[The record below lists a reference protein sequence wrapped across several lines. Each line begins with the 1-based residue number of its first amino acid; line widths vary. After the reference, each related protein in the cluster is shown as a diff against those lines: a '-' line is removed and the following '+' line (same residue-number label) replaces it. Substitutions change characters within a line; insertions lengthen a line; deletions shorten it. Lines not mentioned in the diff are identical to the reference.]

1 MFGGSGK
8 KTGFVRAQISLTELV
23 LSLTLLGLIG
33 AVAVA
38 VYLKG
43 QSFDPGLFALD
54 AASLSESPAS
64 RVQVERLVE
73 TGDEGVVAGSESA
86 PPSTGLLD
94 GLVPDGWRQMGPVE
108 TFAAD
113 NLYEKINGR
122 AEQYLA
128 YDVLGLACLSLAE
141 PDGQFIDLFVY
152 DMGQPLHAFGIFSVE
167 RAPDQPTADLG
178 RESYRAESSFF
189 FWKGQHYVQVLS
201 SDRTEPLRQIATE
214 IARLLDSRLAGDDGE
229 IWGLAL
235 LPEEDR
241 RPGTVQYFKRD
252 ALSLD
257 FLANA
262 FTATYLQDG
271 AEMTAF
277 LSQQDSPEE
286 ATRTMAAYR
295 EYLESY
301 GKIVEQSVEEG
312 DERFIGDLGGF
323 YDLVFQRGNVVA
335 GVVMSGDLQA
345 ARALSAK
352 LLHALESR

>member
-8 KTGFVRAQISLTELV
+8 KTGFVRAQISLTERF
-23 LSLTLLGLIG
+23 LSFALLGLIG
-33 AVAVA
+33 AVGVA

-43 QSFDPGLFALD
+43 QAFDPGLFALD
-54 AASLSESPAS
+54 TASLSESPAS
-64 RVQVERLVE
+64 RVQAERLVQTE
-73 TGDEGVVAGSESA
+73 DEGVVAGSESA
-86 PPSTGLLD
+86 PQSTGLLD

-108 TFAAD
+108 AFDAG

-128 YDVLGLACLSLAE
+128 YDVLGLECLSLTE
-141 PDGQFIDLFVY
+141 PNGQFIDLFVY
-152 DMGQPLHAFGIFSVE
+152 DMGQPLNAFGIFSVE

-178 RESYRAESSFF
+178 REGYRAESSFF
-189 FWKGQHYVQVLS
+189 FWKGRHYVQILS
-201 SDRTEPLRQIATE
+201 SDRTEPNRQTAAD
-214 IARLLDSRLAGDDGE
+214 IARLLDDRLAGDDRA

-235 LPEEDR
+235 LPEEGR
-241 RPGTVQYFKRD
+241 KPGTVQYFKRD

-271 AEMTAF
+271 AEVTAF

-286 ATRTMAAYR
+286 ATRTLAAYR

-301 GKIVEQSVEEG
+301 GEIVEQSAVDG
-312 DERFIGDLGGF
+312 GERLVGDLGGF
-323 YDLVFQRGNVVA
+323 YDAIFRKGDLVA

-345 ARALSAK
+345 AHALSAK
-352 LLHALESR
+352 LFSALESR

>member
-8 KTGFVRAQISLTELV
+8 KTGFVRTQISLTERL
-23 LSLTLLGLIG
+23 LSFTLLGLIG
-33 AVAVA
+33 AVGVA

-54 AASLSESPAS
+54 VASLSEGPAS
-64 RVQVERLVE
+64 RVQAERLIE
-73 TGDEGVVAGSESA
+73 TGDEGVVVGSESA
-86 PPSTGLLD
+86 LPSIDLLD

-108 TFAAD
+108 TFDAD

-128 YDVLGLACLSLAE
+128 YDVLGLTCLSLAE
-141 PDGQFIDLFVY
+141 SDGQFIDLFVY
-152 DMGQPLHAFGIFSVE
+152 DMGQPLNAFGIFSVE

-201 SDRTEPLRQIATE
+201 SDRTEPLRQTAAE
-214 IARLLDSRLAGDDGE
+214 VARLLDSRLAGDDGE

-235 LPEEDR
+235 LPEEGR
-241 RPGTVQYFKRD
+241 QPGTVQYFKRD

-262 FTATYLQDG
+262 FTATYVQDG

-277 LSQQDSPEE
+277 LSQQDSPEG
-286 ATRTMAAYR
+286 ATRTLAAYR

-301 GKIVEQSVEEG
+301 GKIVEQSVKDG
-312 DERFIGDLGGF
+312 NERFIGDLGGF
-323 YDLVFQRGNVVA
+323 YDVVFQRKDVVA
-335 GVVMSGDLQA
+335 GVVMAEDRQA
-345 ARALSAK
+345 AQMVAVE